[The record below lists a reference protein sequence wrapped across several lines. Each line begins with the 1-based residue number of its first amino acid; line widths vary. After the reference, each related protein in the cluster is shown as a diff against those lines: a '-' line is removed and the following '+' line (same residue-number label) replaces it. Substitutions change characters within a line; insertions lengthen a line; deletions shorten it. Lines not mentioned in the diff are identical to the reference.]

1 MRRLILLRHAK
12 AYTPAGASD
21 HERPLAPRG
30 QRQAEVIGRYM
41 AEHDLIP
48 DLAIVS
54 TALRAQETW
63 KLALASFGRPVPVHS
78 ERRLYEATTS
88 ELLAVVNEAD
98 DAAKTLL
105 MVGHNP
111 GFERLTAYLAGQGEA
126 TAATRLQR
134 EFPTAGLA
142 VIDFSAVH
150 WRDIGEAAGYLER
163 FETVATIG

>member
-30 QRQAEVIGRYM
+30 HRQAEAVGKYM
-41 AEHDLIP
+41 AENNLIP
-48 DLAIVS
+48 DLAVVS

-63 KLALASFGRPVPVHS
+63 NLALPALGRPVPVRS
-78 ERRLYEATTS
+78 EHRIYEAATS
-88 ELLAVVNEAD
+88 QLLAVVNEAD
-98 DAAKTLL
+98 DAIQTLL

-111 GFERLTAYLAGQGEA
+111 GFERLTVYLAGRGEA
-126 TAATRLQR
+126 AAAARLQR

-142 VIDFSAVH
+142 VIDFNAAH
-150 WRDIGEAAGYLER
+150 WRDIGEADGYLER